1 MPRACPHPLPRRPA
15 LLGWTGLILT
25 LAACQEPPTAPA
37 AHRAVRTVT
46 LERRPLGA
54 TTRYS
59 GSLEPRERVDLGFKL
74 GGKVRTVAEVGEGDA
89 RRPIQ
94 EGDPVQRG
102 QVLAE
107 LDDADFRAQAR
118 AAAAGV
124 ATADAQ
130 VHGGEQAVAHAATQW
145 ERAKALQAGGA
156 MAQADLERAEAA
168 WRAARANLDAARG
181 QRQGRT
187 EQQALAKSAV
197 GDAVLTSPL
206 DGVVA
211 RRMVEVGSS
220 VGPGTVAFTLIDTS
234 TMRAVFG
241 VPDLRI
247 QALHLGDR
255 VPVQVEALSGRIL
268 AGTISKIHPVA
279 DPVLRSFAVEVTIAN
294 SDGDLRSGLV
304 ASAAFD
310 AGARTDAM
318 LAPLAAIVRPPGGA
332 GFAVWVLDSRTRR
345 VALRPVELGDLSGND
360 VLIEAGLQ
368 PGEQVVT
375 EGAPFLHEGQTV
387 EVTP

>member
-1 MPRACPHPLPRRPA
+1 MLCQPPHPIPRRRDFLCAA
-15 LLGWTGLILT
+15 LLLT
-25 LAACQEPPTAPA
+25 LTACQAPPVVPA
-37 AHRAVRTVT
+37 AHRAVRTVGV
-46 LERRPLGA
+46 ERRTVGA
-54 TTRYS
+54 STRYS
-59 GSLEPRERVDLGFKL
+59 GSIEPRERIDLAFKIAS
-74 GGKVRTVAEVGEGDA
+74 KIRTVAEVGEGDA

-94 EGDPVQRG
+94 EGDRVQRG
-102 QVLAE
+102 QVLAG
-107 LDDADFRAQAR
+107 LDDDDFRLQAR

-130 VHGGEQAVAHAATQW
+130 VQGGQQAVAHAAAEL
-145 ERAKALQAGGA
+145 ERAKALRAGGS

-168 WRAARANLDAARG
+168 WRAARANLEAARG
-181 QRQGRT
+181 QRQGRA
-187 EQQALAKSAV
+187 EQHALAKSAV
-197 GDAVLTSPL
+197 SDAVLTSPI
-206 DGVVA
+206 DGLVA

-220 VGPGTVAFTLIDTS
+220 VAPGLVAFTLIDTS

-255 VPVQVEALSGRIL
+255 VPVQVEALPGRIL

-279 DPVLRSFAVEVTIAN
+279 DPVLRSFAVDVTIAN
-294 SDGDLRSGLV
+294 PDDELRSGMV

-310 AGARTDAM
+310 AGALADAM
-318 LAPLAAIVRPPGGA
+318 LAPLAAIVRPPGGT
-332 GFAVWVLDSRTRR
+332 GFAVWVLDAKTRR

-360 VLIEAGLQ
+360 VLIAAGLQ

-375 EGAPFLHEGQTV
+375 DGAPFLHEGQAV